1 MHGHD
6 RDHGFNGELLYV
18 ISNGDYDSV
27 FKIDTLTGDLYI
39 DAALDREKTS
49 DYLLNIT
56 VQDQGAPVIKSS
68 SSLLHIIVE
77 DVNDNAPQFIKS
89 TFSFFFPENTPKGT
103 PVVTLNATDPDLGL
117 NGQVTYFLE
126 SSHAA
131 QDFSLNPLT
140 GLLTVA
146 SALDRE
152 AKEFYDLTVKAVD
165 SDPVLPLASYAVVR
179 VRVLDVNDVEPQ
191 FTTQTYKFKAREDL
205 PLGTVIGSVEAFD
218 PDLYQ
223 GGLLK
228 YSLKHDQDDQ
238 FVIDEVSGTLK
249 IKRPL
254 DFETKQI
261 YNLTVQATDEG
272 SPPLTSF
279 AHVRIEVIDVNEN
292 LHPPRFETFFVRT
305 AVPENMPLRSLVI
318 QVQASDMD
326 ALRNPDSE
334 DARVSYSIRGGDG
347 LGEFYIDAQDGSIK
361 TLAVLDREVKNSY
374 WLTIV
379 AQDHGA
385 VPLASRLDVF
395 IEVLD
400 VNDNVPM
407 TMKPVYS
414 PSVLENSKAWQPI
427 LQLEAF
433 DADAADD
440 NEISITFDIIRGN
453 PQSLFSID
461 KASGLITTTTRMLD
475 REAQAEHVLEILV
488 SDNGNPPLNS
498 TTRVIV
504 NVLDENDNKP
514 EFLERFQKVTLLAS
528 SLEEESAESMNL
540 TMKPNDIQNDDNSI
554 FLLDNDPN
562 GNLTSLDANMLEDFD
577 LQVQEND
584 GEWESFKESELT
596 KDHPLFR
603 PLAYDRDQ
611 GSNGRLVYSL
621 KSSASGLFQICPST
635 GIVYST
641 QALTDPEAEYELL
654 IKATDQGPKGLF
666 SLSRVSLE
674 LMSNDRNESKHPPR
688 VLEKSSRVQLYEIDP
703 IGHLVSLV
711 VADDKDGDK
720 LFFTITEGDPQHDFY
735 IHPDKGNLVVASKLD
750 FGRKKFYNLS
760 ISITDGKFVTMA
772 YLSIDILEMNTQR
785 PRFEQEVYKAEV
797 SENEAIGFMVTQI
810 STIVETQDD
819 ETAQDVTFSLHA
831 AQNPTS
837 FQFFKIHPDNGQVS
851 LRDSLDMERMQD
863 HVLIVGIKDKSN
875 GMDNFAK
882 LLIHVLDDNDH
893 EPKFMADIIQTRLAT
908 NADLGSSVVQVQA
921 YDGDHG
927 LNGELRYS
935 IVHGNKDD
943 TFVIDPVMGNVIL
956 GKMLDPLETEF
967 MLMVKATDQSLDDDH
982 KKSAT
987 IPVHILV
994 TTGQDVPPKFVQ
1006 DHFSVEVA
1014 EDLNKGSLIV
1024 HAEADG
1030 NSKLYYRIKDHPEE
1044 LFKINPSTGHIVNQW
1059 LMDFERQDYY
1069 NFSVVVSNAL
1079 GTKNEA
1085 FVEVYVLDVNDN
1097 RPAFENSTFL
1107 GHISEMASIG
1117 SLVLKYQLHHHP
1129 LVIKATDQDSGV
1141 NALLSYEILNAEAKT
1156 FFAIDESTGAIR
1168 SIATLDYERRQGFE
1182 FEVRVSDR
1190 GSPRLT
1196 CDSTTRV
1203 VIAIDDE
1210 NDSPPKF
1217 LPDPQEVVLLLPTF
1231 TGVPI
1236 AQVQALDQDLGLNN
1250 SLKYSILSGNEEEAL
1265 FKIDPESGWI
1275 QMAKEATR
1283 VNQGQYHLDLTVTD
1297 GKYHDRKLLKI
1308 NVDKS
1313 DNSGL
1318 AFAKS
1323 RYFASVLENSTK
1335 SDVLVIA
1342 NVLGAELNENLRFS
1356 ILNLDQSCENLFN
1369 IGETSGAL
1377 KTTGHPFDREVQ
1389 DKYELVIEVRSE
1401 EASRAN
1407 PRVAHVIVDVEVLDM
1422 NDNAPTF
1429 VNLPYF
1435 AIVQRSKSSRD
1446 SAVIKVHAVDVDQG
1460 PNGDIYY
1467 QLVKGNGELFRVGR
1481 KSGLVT
1487 LRTDLTNS
1495 DYKDKYTLTIAAYDG
1510 GTPPFSAE
1518 VVVVIKIVDE
1528 SVPLFDQQLYTTM
1541 ISEDVELFT
1550 PLLAV
1555 QANSPTDNDIDDQM
1569 GTPNKL
1575 IFSIEAGNENDLFH
1589 IDSETGMMS
1598 NVAHLDY
1605 ESKRHHQLR
1614 VRATDSING
1623 GYSETIVLFE
1633 VQDVNDCPPVFEKS
1647 LYKVNISEAAAAGSP
1662 LVKVSTTDADGPG
1675 DNSHVEYSLIRS
1687 GNDSKDLSLF
1697 NIDAKTGQI
1706 TLRTYLDRE
1715 RKSQHSLKVLAID
1728 QGARPLSSIAHV
1740 QVTVL
1745 DTNDNAPVF
1754 EEAEYSVRLSDQAK
1768 RGQFVA
1774 VVRAIDTDDNV
1785 NDVLTYSITDGN
1797 ANQNFKIQ
1805 PNSGVIS
1812 LSNLGDF
1819 ESTSA
1824 YNLNLSVSDGIFS
1837 TSAKMRIR
1845 LVSANSFTPTF
1856 AKDAYQVEYAEGQP
1870 EGVRVCGHIKAVDY
1884 DRSDSLTYSIQ
1895 SDNLLQLFSIDS
1907 LTGEVWSR
1915 HMFDREARKNYEI
1928 PIVASDAGGRSGF
1941 TTLVV
1946 NITDVNDN
1954 NPEFELEEYKANVYA
1969 NLSSGSPIVQ
1979 VRAHDLDDGRNAQL
1993 HYSIYNDN
2001 DDVDKHMDL
2010 FRIDSANGLISL
2022 KKDLNQKEHVNQV
2035 YQFFVRAQDQGVP
2048 VQLHADVP
2056 VEVYIMS
2063 QLDRPPRFI
2072 KRQLG
2077 DNHQFY
2083 IRENR

>member
-1 MHGHD
+1 MRLQVNGYD

-27 FKIDTLTGDLYI
+27 FKIDTLTGDLTI

-56 VQDQGAPVIKSS
+56 VQDQGSPIKST

-117 NGQVTYFLE
+117 NGQVTYYLE
-126 SSHAA
+126 SKNE
-131 QDFSLNPLT
+131 DFTLNPLT

-152 AKEFYDLTVKAVD
+152 TKEFYDLTVKAVD
-165 SDPVLPLASYAVVR
+165 SDPDLPLASYAVVR

-191 FTTQTYKFKAREDL
+191 FTASLYKFKAREDL
-205 PLGTVIGSVEAFD
+205 PVGTVVGSVEAFD

-223 GGLLK
+223 GGLVK
-228 YSLKHDQDDQ
+228 YSLKHQDADQ
-238 FVIDEVSGTLK
+238 FAIDEVSGTIK
-249 IKRPL
+249 IKKPL

-261 YNLTVQATDEG
+261 YNLTVKATDEG

-292 LHPPRFETFFVRT
+292 LHPPRFETFFVRA
-305 AVPENMPLRSLVI
+305 AVPENMPISSLVL
-318 QVQASDMD
+318 QVQANDMD

-347 LGEFYIDAQDGSIK
+347 LGEFYIENDGSIK
-361 TLAVLDREVKNSY
+361 TLAVLDREVKRSY

-379 AQDHGA
+379 AEDHGA
-385 VPLASRLDVF
+385 IPLASRLDVF

-407 TMKPVYS
+407 TLKPVYT
-414 PSVLENSKAWQPI
+414 PSIMENSKAWQPI
-427 LQLEAF
+427 LQLEAY
-433 DADAADD
+433 DADDSG
-440 NEISITFDIIRGN
+440 NTQEEVKITFDIVRGN

-461 KASGLITTTTRMLD
+461 RASGLISTTTRMLD

-498 TTRVIV
+498 TTKVIV
-504 NVLDENDNKP
+504 KVLDENDNKP
-514 EFLERFQKVTLLAS
+514 EFLERFQKVTLLCD
-528 SLEEESAESMNL
+528 LTDDDENAESMI
-540 TMKPNDIQNDDNSI
+540 NDVQNDDNSM
-554 FLLDNDPN
+554 FLLDNDPS
-562 GNLTSLDANMLEDFD
+562 GNLTNLDANMLEDFD
-577 LQVQEND
+577 ADLNHEND
-584 GEWESFKESELT
+584 NEWETFTESDLQ
-596 KDHPLFR
+596 KDRPLFR

-611 GSNGRLVYSL
+611 GPNGRLQYSL
-621 KSSASGLFQICPST
+621 KSSAPSGLFQICPST

-641 QALTDPEAEYELL
+641 QALSDPEAEYELL

-666 SLSRVSLE
+666 SLSRVSLD
-674 LMSNDRNESKHPPR
+674 LVANARNDSKHPPR

-703 IGHLVSLV
+703 IGHLVTLV

-720 LFFTITEGDPQHDFY
+720 LFFAITQGDLDQDFY

-750 FGRKKFYNLS
+750 YARKNFYNLS

-772 YLSIDILEMNTQR
+772 YLSIDILPMNTKR
-785 PRFEQEVYKAEV
+785 PEFDQELYEAEV
-797 SENEAIGFMVTQI
+797 NENEPVGFVVTTMNA
-810 STIVETQDD
+810 SD
-819 ETAQDVTFSLHA
+819 EVRFSLHT
-831 AQNPTS
+831 AQNPMS
-837 FQFFKIHPDNGQVS
+837 LQFFKIHPDTGQVS
-851 LRDSLDMERMQD
+851 LRDPLDMERMQE

-875 GMDNFAK
+875 GLDNFAK
-882 LLIHVLDDNDH
+882 LHIHVLDDNDH
-893 EPKFMADIIQTRLAT
+893 EPKFMADIIETRLAT
-908 NADLGSSVVQVQA
+908 NTDLGSAVVQVQA

-943 TFVIDPVMGNVIL
+943 TFVIDPVLGNVIL
-956 GKMLDPLETEF
+956 GKMLDPLEDTEF
-967 MLMVKATDQSLDDDH
+967 MLMVKATDQSLEHDQN
-982 KKSAT
+982 SAT

-994 TTGQDVPPKFVQ
+994 TTGQDVPPRFVQ
-1006 DHFSVEVA
+1006 DQYSVEVR

-1024 HAEADG
+1024 HTEADG
-1030 NSKLYYRIKDHPEE
+1030 NSKLFYQIKHHPEQ
-1044 LFKINPSTGHIVNQW
+1044 LFKINPSTGHVVNQW
-1059 LMDFERQDYY
+1059 RMDYERQTYY
-1069 NFSVVVSNAL
+1069 NFTVEVSNAL
-1079 GTKNEA
+1079 GTKNEVH
-1085 FVEVYVLDVNDN
+1085 VEVHVLDVNDN
-1097 RPAFENSTFL
+1097 RPAFENSTFT

-1117 SLVLKYQLHHHP
+1117 SLVLQTDLHHHP
-1129 LVIKATDQDSGV
+1129 LVIKATDSDSGV
-1141 NALLSYEILNAEAKT
+1141 NALLSYQILNAEAQT

-1168 SIATLDYERRQGFE
+1168 SIATLDFEKNANFE
-1182 FEVRVSDR
+1182 FDVRVSDR
-1190 GSPRLT
+1190 GSPSLT
-1196 CDSTTRV
+1196 CDSTTKV

-1217 LPDPQEVVLLLPTF
+1217 LPDPHEVVLLLPTF
-1231 TGVPI
+1231 AGVPVG
-1236 AQVQALDQDLGLNN
+1236 QVQAFDQDLGLNN
-1250 SLKYSILSGNEEEAL
+1250 TLTYSILSGNEEGL

-1275 QMAKEATR
+1275 QMAKESTR
-1283 VNQGQYHLDLTVTD
+1283 VSQGQYHLDLSVTD
-1297 GKYHDRKLLKI
+1297 GKYHDRKLLKV
-1308 NVDKS
+1308 NVEKS

-1335 SDVLVIA
+1335 SDVLVIV
-1342 NVLGAELNENLRFS
+1342 NVLGVELNENLRFT
-1356 ILNLDQSCENLFN
+1356 ILNLDDAQSRNLFS
-1369 IGETSGAL
+1369 IGATSGAL
-1377 KTTGHPFDREVQ
+1377 KTTGLPFDREVQ
-1389 DKYELVIEVRSE
+1389 DKYELVIEVRSQATE
-1401 EASRAN
+1401 FRAN

-1429 VNLPYF
+1429 LNLPYF
-1435 AIVQRSKSSRD
+1435 AIVQRSQSSRD
-1446 SAVIKVHAVDVDQG
+1446 SSVIKVHAVDADQG

-1481 KSGLVT
+1481 KSGLIT
-1487 LRTDLTNS
+1487 LRTDLSQS
-1495 DYKDKYTLTIAAYDG
+1495 DNYKDKYTLTIAAYDG

-1528 SVPLFDQQLYTTM
+1528 SVPIFAKQLYTAM
-1541 ISEDVELFT
+1541 IREDVELFT

-1555 QANSPTDNDIDDQM
+1555 QADSPGDVDT
-1569 GTPNKL
+1569 TEKKL
-1575 IFSIEAGNENDLFH
+1575 IYTIVAGNENDLFH
-1589 IDSETGMMS
+1589 VDADTGMMS
-1598 NVAHLDY
+1598 NVDKLDY

-1633 VQDVNDCPPVFEKS
+1633 VQDVNDCQPIFEKNV
-1647 LYKVNISEAAAAGSP
+1647 YVVNISEAVQAGSHV
-1662 LVKVSTTDADGPG
+1662 VKVTTTDADGPG
-1675 DNSHVEYSLIRS
+1675 DNSLVEYSLIRIHS
-1687 GNDSKDLSLF
+1687 SSNQSMSLF
-1697 NIDAKTGQI
+1697 NIDAKTGEI

-1715 RKSQHSLKVLAID
+1715 RQSQHNLKVLAID
-1728 QGARPLSSIAHV
+1728 QGARPLSSIAQV
-1740 QVTVL
+1740 QVNVM
-1745 DTNDNAPVF
+1745 DVNDNPPVF
-1754 EEAEYSVRLSDQAK
+1754 ETADYSVRLSDQAQ

-1774 VVRAIDTDDNV
+1774 AVRAIDKDQDPN
-1785 NDVLTYSITDGN
+1785 LTYSLITDGN
-1797 ANQNFKIQ
+1797 NHQNFHIE
-1805 PNSGVIS
+1805 PASGVIT
-1812 LSNLGDF
+1812 LANLKDF
-1819 ESTSA
+1819 ELTST
-1824 YNLNLSVSDGIFS
+1824 YHLNLSVSDGIFS
-1837 TSAKMRIR
+1837 ASAKMRVR

-1856 AKDAYQVEYAEGQP
+1856 AKSTYQVDYAEGQP
-1870 EGVRVCGHIKAVDY
+1870 EGVRVCGHIKATDY
-1884 DRSDSLTYSIQ
+1884 DRSDSITYAIQ
-1895 SDNLLQLFSIDS
+1895 SDSLLQLFSIDS
-1907 LTGEVWSR
+1907 LTGEIWSR

-1928 PIVASDAGGRSGF
+1928 PIVATDAGGRSGY
-1941 TTLVV
+1941 TALIV

-1954 NPEFELEEYKANVYA
+1954 NPTFQLEEYKANVYA
-1969 NLSSGSPIVQ
+1969 NLSAGSPIVQ
-1979 VRAHDLDDGRNAQL
+1979 VQAEDEDAGRNAQL
-1993 HYSIYNDN
+1993 VYSIYNDN
-2001 DDVDKHMDL
+2001 GNNDHLDL
-2010 FRIDSANGLISL
+2010 FKIDSGNGLISL
-2022 KKDLNQKEHVNQV
+2022 KKDLNKQHVNQV

-2063 QLDRPPRFI
+2063 QLDRPPRFV
-2072 KRQLG
+2072 KRHNGDG
-2077 DNHQFY
+2077 DNQFFV
-2083 IRENR
+2083 RENR